1 MTPAH
6 GGRPRGPVIT
16 IDGPSGSGKSTAARG
31 LARRLGFL
39 YLDTGAMYRAIG
51 LQALRAKV
59 SLSDRRALSR
69 LAGRSRVTFRS
80 TAGGRLRHRV
90 FLDGEEVTRQ
100 IRRPEVSTAASRV
113 AVIPGVRRALVR
125 EQRRLGR
132 RGGLVAEGRDAGT
145 VVFRKAPLKF
155 FITASAAE
163 RARRRH
169 AEERRMGHRVSRT
182 QVLRE
187 IRVRDRRDRRRKVA
201 PLRPA
206 PGAIRIDNTRLQ
218 PHEVLAILADYV
230 RGGKKGAA

>member
-1 MTPAH
+1 MK
-6 GGRPRGPVIT
+6 RKLVIT
-16 IDGPSGSGKSTAARG
+16 IDGPSGSGKSTAARE

-39 YLDTGAMYRAIG
+39 YLDTGAMYRAVAF
-51 LQALRAKV
+51 QALRRRVPLADARALTRLTER
-59 SLSDRRALSR
+59 SRITFRRA
-69 LAGRSRVTFRS
+69 
-80 TAGGRLRHRV
+80 AGGRNRV
-90 FLDGEEVTRQ
+90 FLDGEEVTRR

-113 AVIPGVRRALVR
+113 ALVPGVRRALVR
-125 EQRRLGR
+125 EQQRLGR

-145 VVFRKAPLKF
+145 VVFPRAPLKF

-169 AEERRMGHRVSRT
+169 AEERQMGHRVSRT

-187 IRVRDRRDRRRKVA
+187 IRARDRRDRGRKVA

-218 PHEVLAILADYV
+218 ARQVLAILSDYV
-230 RGGKKGAA
+230 QGAKSRAPRDG